1 MLGGGRAR
9 LVNRK
14 RRIVCREEMIGREE
28 KRSRVMEDDAYYLKM
43 NTENLQALKAHLESV
58 KLKEK
63 ELKQKKHKR
72 KA

>member
-1 MLGGGRAR
+1 M
-9 LVNRK
+9 NRK
-14 RRIVCREEMIGREE
+14 RRIVWRGEKIEREEKAG

-43 NTENLQALKAHLESV
+43 NTENLQALKAHSESV